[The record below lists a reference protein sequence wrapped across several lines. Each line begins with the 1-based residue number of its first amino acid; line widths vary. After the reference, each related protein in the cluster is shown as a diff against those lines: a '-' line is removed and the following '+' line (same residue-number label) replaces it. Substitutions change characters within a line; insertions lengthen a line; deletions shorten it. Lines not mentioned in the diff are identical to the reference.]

1 VYYQYNSLSLSVSLS
16 LCLPLSISLEL
27 SLYISFVV
35 PPYLVRIMHMLVR
48 TQLSHVR
55 ITCWLRVLTRTP
67 FHCATSLAC
76 NTVAKYSHP
85 EWGSGYLVTSW
96 FLSFFSFSYI
106 HQPSSKYVRAE
117 HFRERKRERER
128 ERDRERAKE
137 RGICQSSVKV
147 HLLVNCAVIVTLLLY
162 FYSNGTA
169 RRARV
174 VVAHRFPY
182 LFDR

>member
-1 VYYQYNSLSLSVSLS
+1 MVGVLTGDGWGWLGMVGDGSLSLSLSLSLFVSLSLSLS

-76 NTVAKYSHP
+76 SQVLTSRVGFRLSCDF
-85 EWGSGYLVTSW
+85 LVS
-96 FLSFFSFSYI
+96 L
-106 HQPSSKYVRAE
+106 
-117 HFRERKRERER
+117 
-128 ERDRERAKE
+128 
-137 RGICQSSVKV
+137 
-147 HLLVNCAVIVTLLLY
+147 LLLY
-162 FYSNGTA
+162 T
-169 RRARV
+169 
-174 VVAHRFPY
+174 PT
-182 LFDR
+182 

>member
-1 VYYQYNSLSLSVSLS
+1 MVGVLTGDGWGWLGMVGDGSFSLSFSLCLSLSLS

-76 NTVAKYSHP
+76 SQVLTSRVGFRLSCDF
-85 EWGSGYLVTSW
+85 LVS
-96 FLSFFSFSYI
+96 L
-106 HQPSSKYVRAE
+106 
-117 HFRERKRERER
+117 
-128 ERDRERAKE
+128 
-137 RGICQSSVKV
+137 
-147 HLLVNCAVIVTLLLY
+147 LLVLLLY
-162 FYSNGTA
+162 T
-169 RRARV
+169 
-174 VVAHRFPY
+174 PT
-182 LFDR
+182 